1 MTDKS
6 PTLAELQ
13 PVGRAS
19 VVDSVIERLEEL
31 VFTRLEPGETLPS
44 EGQLAE
50 ALGVSRL
57 SVREATRTLEAR
69 GLLHIS
75 KGRRPRVAA
84 PNGSL
89 VGDFFQIAVRRDPHA
104 LLDLLEVRRAL
115 EVHIAALAA
124 RRATTGDIAD
134 MEMSIGAMRAADHE
148 FEAFHTADVRFH
160 ENLAAAS
167 GNRMLVFLIEAFAEP
182 LRESRQR
189 SFAGHR
195 ARGGHVDD
203 VIEQHEAIVDVV
215 TTVVGAPWRELTFIE
230 LVTDDGRRGLGEVRM
245 ITKTDTLLACVSELA
260 GRHIVGTDPFDVE
273 TLAFNIQRAEYGR
286 PGEITQSALAA
297 FDIACWDL
305 IGQELGVPIWKLL
318 GGRYR
323 DRVRAYAN
331 GWYQTERDS
340 AAVAECA
347 RDVVARGYTALKMDP
362 FGNAWM
368 SLRPAERRLSF
379 ELVAA
384 VREAIGP
391 DVELMIEM
399 HGRFSAAA
407 AVEIAAE
414 LEPFAPA
421 WLEEP
426 VPFDSPT
433 GLARVR
439 NATNRP
445 IATGE
450 PPPPPA

>member
-1 MTDKS
+1 
-6 PTLAELQ
+6 
-13 PVGRAS
+13 
-19 VVDSVIERLEEL
+19 
-31 VFTRLEPGETLPS
+31 
-44 EGQLAE
+44 
-50 ALGVSRL
+50 
-57 SVREATRTLEAR
+57 
-69 GLLHIS
+69 
-75 KGRRPRVAA
+75 
-84 PNGSL
+84 
-89 VGDFFQIAVRRDPHA
+89 
-104 LLDLLEVRRAL
+104 
-115 EVHIAALAA
+115 
-124 RRATTGDIAD
+124 
-134 MEMSIGAMRAADHE
+134 MR
-148 FEAFHTADVRFH
+148 
-160 ENLAAAS
+160 
-167 GNRMLVFLIEAFAEP
+167 
-182 LRESRQR
+182 
-189 SFAGHR
+189 
-195 ARGGHVDD
+195 
-203 VIEQHEAIVDVV
+203 IVDVV
-215 TTVVGAPWRELTFIE
+215 TTVVGAPWRELTFVE
-230 LVTDDGRRGLGEVRM
+230 LVADDGRRGLGEVRM
-245 ITKTDTLLACVSELA
+245 ITKTDTLLACISELA
-260 GRHIVGTDPFDVE
+260 DRHVIGADPFDVE
-273 TLAFNIQRAEYGR
+273 RLAFNVQRAEYGR

-305 IGQELGVPIWKLL
+305 IGQELSVPVWKLL
-318 GGRYR
+318 GGKYR

-450 PPPPPA
+450 RLHLLADFRPIIEQGLADIIQADLTHFGGFTGLRRLAGWAEAYELPLAPHNVCGPVGTTANIHFAVATPNHLILEHFNDFADTWVSELVDEAPAIDALDGCFAAPTAPGLGIRLDHDACAEHPRTHSGIFLFSEGWERRGEPSTATPP